1 MRASDILQEQLGAGA
16 EFLHAKQWAAV
27 WRAVVGLLKGR
38 QLWLTALGRSLPGEC
53 ADKHRIK
60 AIDRLVGSAAIQ
72 SAVPKLYAVL
82 TKFLLRRI
90 QRPVILVDWTGSG
103 PSFYILSAKLCFRG
117 RALSIYS
124 RTFPVQRKCSPKAER
139 EFLNELVKI
148 VPSGCIPILVT
159 DAGFHIEWFDAVRQR
174 GWEFVGRVRGTLTA
188 NVEQAWLPLGQLHAL
203 ARNKPKDLGKLKLR
217 RKNPREYRLVLSA
230 KRKLKG
236 RKQLT
241 LNGTPRQ
248 RTADHQRRK
257 AAREPWLLATSLSDC
272 ARVVVEAYAMR
283 MQIEQ
288 TFRDLKNHRYG
299 WSFED
304 MRCRTPARV
313 DVLLLVAAFAA
324 VAMHMVGLAA
334 FERRLDHGLQANTE
348 RRRRVFSTFFLAKL
362 IISQAIDSLLSTSVL
377 RAALAR
383 LRHLV
388 ASVALS
394 EPRPQTLDG
403 HQHLVVA

>member
-1 MRASDILQEQLGAGA
+1 MRASDILQEELREGG
-16 EFLHAKQWAAV
+16 EFLHAKQWAAL

-60 AIDRLVGSAAIQ
+60 AIDRLAGSAAVQ
-72 SAVPKLYAVL
+72 MAVPRLYAAL
-82 TKFLLRRI
+82 AKFLLAGIR
-90 QRPVILVDWTGSG
+90 RPVILVDWTGGG
-103 PSFYILSAKLCFRG
+103 PAFYILSAKLCFRG
-117 RALSIYS
+117 RALSICS
-124 RTFPVQRKCSPKAER
+124 RTFPIKRKCSPRAER
-139 EFLNELVKI
+139 EFLDVLANVI
-148 VPSGCIPILVT
+148 PGGCTPILVT
-159 DAGFHIEWFDAVRQR
+159 DAGFHIEWFDEVQRR
-174 GWEFVGRVRGTLTA
+174 GWEFVGRVRGKLT
-188 NVEQAWLPLGQLHAL
+188 VSFEQTWLPLGQLHAL

-217 RKNPREYRLVLSA
+217 RKNPCEYRLVLSA

-241 LNGTPRQ
+241 LNGNPRQ
-248 RTADHQRRK
+248 RTADHQLRK

-288 TFRDLKNHRYG
+288 TFRDLKSHRYG

-313 DVLLLVAAFAA
+313 DVLLLVAALAA

-334 FERRLDHGLQANTE
+334 FERRLDYGLQANTE

-362 IISQAIDSLLSTSVL
+362 IISQGIDSLLSTSLL

-394 EPRPQTLDG
+394 GLRPQTLD
-403 HQHLVVA
+403 LAAA